1 MDNTGDFYSLNVGS
15 IPARRTKQRSTMSKV
30 TNVKSG
36 INKVQKRTSQGG
48 KVKTSSM
55 SKSQKSSFKKY
66 NGQGR

>member
-1 MDNTGDFYSLNVGS
+1 
-15 IPARRTKQRSTMSKV
+15 MSKV

-55 SKSQKSSFKKY
+55 SKSQKRSLKRYK
-66 NGQGR
+66 GQGR

>member
-1 MDNTGDFYSLNVGS
+1 
-15 IPARRTKQRSTMSKV
+15 MSKV
-30 TNVKSG
+30 NNVKSG